1 MNRSWYLVLT
11 PVLLFAVFS
20 AIPNYS
26 LASVDA
32 MAEGISQSIVAEE
45 IPDDWEEQI
54 DEKTKDLPEE
64 VRETIREKIKE
75 SIRRKLAEKEAKEK
89 EAEDSDDKDKTEEK
103 KPEEDK
109 EAKEETGPKK
119 DPASEE
125 AKKLKSEMD
134 LYTTRFKY
142 QVTMYEKQIEAQRLE
157 NEKSKIDQKLEA
169 DRIER
174 QMIAMKRERDRLKL
188 ELDLAKAQSSLQKAK
203 NAAKIDE
210 SKSEKELLEMA
221 LTIESAREKME
232 DRVLGDEDYP
242 LEPFKNGMLRISTRR
257 IELNGP
263 IMSGA
268 ADYICQRI
276 HYFNN
281 KSDKPIFIV
290 IDSCPGGSVI
300 EGFQIVQAMQN
311 SEAPIHV
318 VVKRYAASMAA
329 IITTLSD
336 HSYCYPNAIVLHH
349 QATTVMYGNG
359 RDIKDQVRQLEE
371 ISDRLLGPVAA
382 KQGMEVDEFVDLMY
396 KQRTSGDW
404 DVFGEEAV
412 ERKWVDHIVTSIR
425 EEALR
430 KRPGGIRIPTIRI
443 RPGSEHQEPTGY
455 LERYEVVLPEEV
467 DEKGKRFVR
476 LPRLSPVDAWMIYN
490 PDNYYR

>member
-1 MNRSWYLVLT
+1 MNRSWYLLLT
-11 PVLLFAVFS
+11 PVLLLALCLCTPKSVYASEEAMVKDISQAVF
-20 AIPNYS
+20 A
-26 LASVDA
+26 DD
-32 MAEGISQSIVAEE
+32 

-75 SIRRKLAEKEAKEK
+75 SIRRKLAAREAQESGS
-89 EAEDSDDKDKTEEK
+89 EDSDDKDKAEEK
-103 KPEEDK
+103 KTEEDK
-109 EAKEETGPKK
+109 EEKEKPGPKK
-119 DPASEE
+119 DPLSEE
-125 AKKLKSEMD
+125 AKKLKAEMD
-134 LYTTRFKY
+134 LYTTRFKH
-142 QVTMYEKQIEAQRLE
+142 QVAMYEKQIESQRLE

-188 ELDLAKAQSSLQKAK
+188 ELDLAKAHSSLQKARL
-203 NAAKIDE
+203 AAKLDE
-210 SKSEKELLEMA
+210 SKSEKEQLDMA
-221 LTIESAREKME
+221 LTIETAREKME

-242 LEPFKNGMLRISTRR
+242 LEPFKDGVLRISPRR

-281 KSDKPIFIV
+281 KSAKPIFII
-290 IDSCPGGSVI
+290 IDSSPGGSVV
-300 EGFQIVQAMQN
+300 EGFQIVQAIQN
-311 SEAPIHV
+311 SKAPIHV

-329 IITTLSD
+329 CITTLAD

-349 QATTVMYGNG
+349 QASTVMYGNG

-382 KQGMEVDEFVDLMY
+382 KQGMDIDDFVDLMY
-396 KQRTSGDW
+396 EERTSGDW

-425 EEALR
+425 EEGLR
-430 KRPGGIRIPTIRI
+430 KRPGGMRIPSALIRL
-443 RPGSEHQEPTGY
+443 GSEHPGPTGY
-455 LERYEVVLPEEV
+455 LERYEVNLPEEV